1 MSGPTEYDNINQ
13 LNKGGTAK
21 VFIAN
26 EVSTGRKVI
35 IKKIEGCHDRRTRKF
50 AEAEIKILKDIL
62 VNISIPKLLNFSE
75 DGSAICIAEGYVP
88 GSNLR
93 ELMVQNS
100 LDSSSPFPRLQH
112 MHVADVLRIF
122 VELLQVLDHAHS
134 VGARD
139 GGPVVHFDVKPENI
153 FV

>member
-1 MSGPTEYDNINQ
+1 MLSGPSEYDNFNQ

-62 VNISIPKLLNFSE
+62 VHIMIPKLLSFYE
-75 DGSAICIAEGYVP
+75 DGSAICIVEDYVP

-93 ELMVQNS
+93 ELMVRNS
-100 LDSSSPFPRLQH
+100 LDSSSPFRRLQH
-112 MHVADVLRIF
+112 MNVADVLRIF
-122 VELLQVLDHAHS
+122 VELLQVLDHSHTVLVLETVDLLS
-134 VGARD
+134 
-139 GGPVVHFDVKPENI
+139 I
-153 FV
+153 LT